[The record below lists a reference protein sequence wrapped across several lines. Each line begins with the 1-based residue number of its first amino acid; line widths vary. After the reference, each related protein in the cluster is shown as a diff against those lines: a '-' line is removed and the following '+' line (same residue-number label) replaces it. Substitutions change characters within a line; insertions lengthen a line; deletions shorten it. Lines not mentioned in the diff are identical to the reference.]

1 MDPLTYT
8 LIGLTALVVVIFLIY
23 TIIFVRHR
31 KNLNADYK
39 YKQKMNFYISNKIG
53 SNLKA
58 IESLVNHNED
68 LLPILEYLKMFSVHF
83 DGQVELTKKKL
94 MGLSKRQK
102 SMQLGFVN
110 HQLKELESNFVALKQ
125 LEDTFYYFSVN
136 SGEYKKTANQL
147 AVQIMNVTSSMLEF
161 FHQNLV
167 MNYDNP
173 VFKNLATIIS
183 KTNEEITHET
193 LHVNNE
199 KFNQLIKKQLKTIR
213 DMFNIIRKLYIC
225 DVLVVR
231 LEVIITELRQ
241 NFVEQKG
248 TQIHKRNIIMLLKQL
263 QSASESIIEI
273 KKLLGNL
280 ELEKAEK
287 ILFEKITNLEKAK
300 INLTKYEK
308 SIEMI
313 NQYSDAFD
321 HAFVLFEER
330 FNTLTNALS
339 NCHDIFAKD
348 ELINKLVNEI
358 SNNLKSMKVSYDGF
372 NQDKNKHN
380 YTPVEELDKIISLI
394 SLYQELEVQFKNLI
408 NEIKEKTQN
417 FINLINK
424 ISDNKLKL
432 IQMRSLISDKQT
444 RGMDEVGAIDD
455 DIKKLN
461 SYELKLS
468 DNYNSNWKSMLVDI
482 NNISKEVNKLISSI
496 SDKMILEE
504 IAKKLQIYCNRFDFE
519 QFEVIILNIKKMYEQ
534 GDYERAIEAY
544 IDFLTKMKKIV
555 KK

>member
-1 MDPLTYT
+1 MGALTYT
-8 LIGLTALVVVIFLIY
+8 LIGLAALVVVIFLIY
-23 TIIFVRHR
+23 TVIFIKHR

-39 YKQKMNFYISNKIG
+39 YKQKMNFYISNRIG

-58 IESLVNHNED
+58 IESLVSHNED
-68 LLPILEYLKMFSVHF
+68 LLPILEYLKMFSIHF

-102 SMQLGFVN
+102 SMQLGFVK
-110 HQLKELESNFVALKQ
+110 HQLKELETNFVALKQ

-147 AVQIMNVTSSMLEF
+147 AVQIMNVTSSMLDF
-161 FHQNLV
+161 FHKNLV

-173 VFKNLATIIS
+173 VFKNLAIIIS

-199 KFNQLIKKQLKTIR
+199 TFDELIKKQLKTIR

-225 DVLVVR
+225 DVLVTR
-231 LEVIITELRQ
+231 LEVIITELKQ
-241 NFVEQKG
+241 NFVEHKE
-248 TQIHKRNIIMLLKQL
+248 TKIHKRNIIMLSKQL
-263 QSASESIIEI
+263 QSASESIVDI
-273 KKLLGNL
+273 KKLLTNL

-287 ILFEKITNLEKAK
+287 IIFEKITNLEKAK
-300 INLTKYEK
+300 INLTKYAK

-313 NQYSDAFD
+313 NQYSLSFNKAFIM
-321 HAFVLFEER
+321 FEER
-330 FNTLTNALS
+330 FNTLINAIDRCRELFS
-339 NCHDIFAKD
+339 KD
-348 ELINKLVNEI
+348 ESINKIITNI
-358 SNNLKSMKVSYDGF
+358 STNLKSMKVSYDGF
-372 NQDKNKHN
+372 TNDKKVSK

-394 SLYQELEVQFKNLI
+394 FLYQNIEREFEHLI
-408 NEIKEKTQN
+408 NEIKDKSHN

-432 IQMRSLISDKQT
+432 IQIRSLVKEKQT
-444 RGMDEVGAIDD
+444 RGIDAVSAIEE
-455 DIKKLN
+455 DIQKLN
-461 SYELKLS
+461 NYEQKLTG
-468 DNYNSNWKSMLVDI
+468 DYASNWTNTIIDVD
-482 NNISKEVNKLISSI
+482 NISKEVNKLISSV

-504 IAKKLQIYCNRFDFE
+504 IAKKLQIYCNRFYFE

-534 GDYERAIEAY
+534 GNYEDAIEAY
-544 IDFLTKMKKIV
+544 IDFLTKMKKIS